1 MATLRCTMSQ
11 PDTSGVYSQG
21 GNRSSGDVRGN
32 CALELES
39 GQAVSA
45 SEPSTQRLELPV
57 EVWERIIDIV
67 ASESKR
73 GDNNNWTSHPGWG
86 TLIACTMVCKAW
98 YHRSWFHLHWQI
110 SVRSR
115 EQVVALSRLIRAEPH
130 LREAVHRIAI
140 AGGLDQDQRRL
151 PIPHMATFVAMLACK
166 LPNVGELIVRHAE
179 WRVADI
185 RPKSLSYV
193 PHAFQSVY
201 SLKLV
206 NVTFASAMLFGR
218 LVSALPALTWMHCVV
233 VRCTQD
239 EPGPADILS
248 PLPRTSR
255 ELSALALCEPIDPA
269 IQAFLIRCAEED
281 GCQLQFLSLEMD
293 IPSPFTLA
301 SKKGQ
306 QLLDSSRAHLR
317 FFVLT
322 LYMGDVGP
330 EVQKAA
336 LESHINMARALKL
349 ERLTVECSCPIDPDF
364 SWISTIASSI
374 ASDAMHE
381 VDVIFNFHKK
391 EDTLRRLELLL
402 ARLEQH
408 ADLTLLDE
416 VLAREKFANIRSK
429 GVGVFLELSPELRA
443 LSPAA
448 VGRLEERW
456 QEQVKR
462 KMPRLTERGILRA
475 FVWT

>member
-1 MATLRCTMSQ
+1 MEL
-11 PDTSGVYSQG
+11 
-21 GNRSSGDVRGN
+21 SSH
-32 CALELES
+32 
-39 GQAVSA
+39 AVSA

-67 ASESKR
+67 ATESKR

-86 TLIACTMVCKAW
+86 TLIACTLVCKSW

-130 LREAVHRIAI
+130 LREAVQRIAI

-166 LPNVGELIVRHAE
+166 LPNVKELIVRHAE

-185 RPKSLSYV
+185 QPKSLSYV
-193 PHAFQSVY
+193 PHAFQSVA

-239 EPGPADILS
+239 EPGPVDILS

-306 QLLDSSRAHLR
+306 HLLDSSRAHLR

-322 LYMGDVGP
+322 LYMGDVSP
-330 EVQKAA
+330 DVQKAA
-336 LESHINMARALKL
+336 LEPHINLARALKL

-374 ASDAMHE
+374 VSDVMHE
-381 VDVIFNFHKK
+381 
-391 EDTLRRLELLL
+391 EDPLRRLEILL
-402 ARLEQH
+402 ARLDQH
-408 ADLTLLDE
+408 ADLTLLDG
-416 VLAREKFANIRSK
+416 VLAGKQFANIRAR
-429 GVGVFLELSPELRA
+429 GVGVFLDLSPELRA
-443 LSPAA
+443 LQPAA
-448 VGRLEERW
+448 VGRLEEQW

-462 KMPRLTERGILRA
+462 KMPRLNERGMLRA